1 LVFFAI
7 LAIRPRLCSVHIKSL
22 NHSQAPNKTP
32 AQTDFP
38 NGLSEHSDS
47 EQGEVM
53 FRHACAMGGYR
64 VEADREPLP
73 LRPVP
78 VVVEGEGAAGVNGSV
93 LDQ

>member
-38 NGLSEHSDS
+38 NGLLEP
-47 EQGEVM
+47 
-53 FRHACAMGGYR
+53 GY
-64 VEADREPLP
+64 L
-73 LRPVP
+73 
-78 VVVEGEGAAGVNGSV
+78 S
-93 LDQ
+93 